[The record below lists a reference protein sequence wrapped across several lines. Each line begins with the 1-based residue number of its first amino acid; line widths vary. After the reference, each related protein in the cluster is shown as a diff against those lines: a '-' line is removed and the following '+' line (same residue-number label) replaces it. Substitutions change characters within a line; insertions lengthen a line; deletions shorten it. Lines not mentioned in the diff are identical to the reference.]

1 MTILDTKRLTLRQF
15 SVDDAPFIYEL
26 FNDPDWIRFIG
37 DRNIHTVDDARAFIE
52 KRLIPAYA
60 QFGFGFYLTALKETG
75 ESVGMCG
82 LIKRDFL
89 DDVDTGYAFLP
100 HARGKGFAFEAAEAT
115 LRYGMND
122 LGIPRIV
129 AITDV
134 ENGRSTH
141 LLNKLG
147 LHLQGTIMH
156 PDNTPVNLFAPTV
169 SSRA

>member
-52 KRLIPAYA
+52 TRLQPAYA
-60 QFGFGFYLTALKETG
+60 EFGFGFYLTEIKETG
-75 ESVGMCG
+75 EPVGMCG
-82 LIKRDFL
+82 LVKRDFL
-89 DDVDTGYAFLP
+89 DDVDIGYAFLP
-100 HARGKGFAFEAAEAT
+100 QARGKGFAFEAAEAVM
-115 LRYGMND
+115 RYGMD
-122 LGIPRIV
+122 ELGIPRIV
-129 AITDV
+129 AITDA

-147 LHLQGTIMH
+147 LYLQEIITR
-156 PDNTPVNLFAPTV
+156 PDHTTVNLFVPTI
-169 SSRA
+169 SSRV

>member
-1 MTILDTKRLTLRQF
+1 VTILDTKRLALRHF
-15 SVDDAPFIYEL
+15 SVDDAPFIYDL

-52 KRLIPAYA
+52 KRLIPAYEK
-60 QFGFGFYLTALKETG
+60 FGFGFYLTAIKETG
-75 ESVGMCG
+75 EPVGMCG

-89 DDVDTGYAFLP
+89 DDVDIGYAFLP
-100 HARGKGFAFEAAEAT
+100 HARGQGFAFEAAEAVM
-115 LRYGMND
+115 RYGTD
-122 LGIPRIV
+122 ELDIPRIV

-147 LHLQGTIMH
+147 LHLQETITH
-156 PDNTPVNLFAPTV
+156 PDNTLVNLFVP
-169 SSRA
+169 